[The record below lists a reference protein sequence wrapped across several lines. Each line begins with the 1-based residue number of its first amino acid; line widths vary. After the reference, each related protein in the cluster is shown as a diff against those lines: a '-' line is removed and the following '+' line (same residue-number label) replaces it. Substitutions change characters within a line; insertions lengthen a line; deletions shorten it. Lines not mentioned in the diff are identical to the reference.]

1 MEKNNSNGTVSFY
14 PNNYEKSM
22 EDVHSLST
30 KGRLL
35 SYNNQL
41 KDSLHNGLKFTELL
55 DELIETTDS
64 QNLLRAAMEL
74 TLFQLDTA

>member
-1 MEKNNSNGTVSFY
+1 MEKNNSNGTVTFY
-14 PNNYEKSM
+14 PNNYENSE

-41 KDSLHNGLKFTELL
+41 KDSLHNGLKLS
-55 DELIETTDS
+55 LIHI
-64 QNLLRAAMEL
+64 
-74 TLFQLDTA
+74 

>member
-1 MEKNNSNGTVSFY
+1 MEKNNSNGTVTFY
-14 PNNYEKSM
+14 PNNYENSE

-41 KDSLHNGLKFTELL
+41 KDSLHNGLKFTDMVLAKC
-55 DELIETTDS
+55 IIHTKSVVMSNTK
-64 QNLLRAAMEL
+64 
-74 TLFQLDTA
+74 